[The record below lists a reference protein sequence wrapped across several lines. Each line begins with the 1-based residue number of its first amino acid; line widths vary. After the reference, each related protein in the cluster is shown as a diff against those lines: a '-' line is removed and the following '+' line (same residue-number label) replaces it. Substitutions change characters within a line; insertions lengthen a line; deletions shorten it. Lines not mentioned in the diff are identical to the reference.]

1 MPLGLDQAVLFIHLS
16 TFDLYITCLLFP
28 AVCFSAFRVRYITQ
42 MTPPRPHKK
51 GFSGLKITKDAM
63 FSTSLFSLA
72 ILLFKI
78 FSTINS

>member
-42 MTPPRPHKK
+42 MTPPPPPQKRIFWFKNNK
-51 GFSGLKITKDAM
+51 GCNVFNFSVLSRHPT
-63 FSTSLFSLA
+63 FQNF
-72 ILLFKI
+72 
-78 FSTINS
+78 